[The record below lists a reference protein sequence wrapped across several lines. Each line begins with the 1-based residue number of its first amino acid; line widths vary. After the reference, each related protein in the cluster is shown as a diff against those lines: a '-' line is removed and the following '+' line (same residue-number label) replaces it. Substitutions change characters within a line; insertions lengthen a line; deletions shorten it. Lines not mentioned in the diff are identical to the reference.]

1 MKKKNGFTL
10 IEIMGAISIIVLLSI
25 IAVPIIEKNVKKGK
39 EQASEIQIKNIEL
52 AAQNWVSDNKAELAT
67 YFANNQIK
75 KITLKE
81 LIENGYMENETIQDP
96 INGKEY
102 SLNYSTIE
110 ITYISKNNYN
120 YKIDLVYD

>member
-10 IEIMGAISIIVLLSI
+10 IEIMGAISIIVLLAI

-52 AAQNWVSDNKAELAT
+52 AAQNWVSDNKAELAN
-67 YFANNQIK
+67 YFVNNTVK

-81 LIENGYMENETIQDP
+81 LIDNGYIENETLKDP
-96 INGKEY
+96 LNGREY
-102 SLNYSTIE
+102 GLTSSVVE
-110 ITYISKNNYN
+110 IIYISKNNYD
-120 YKIDLVYD
+120 YKVTLEYY

>member
-10 IEIMGAISIIVLLSI
+10 IEIMGAISIIVLLAV

-75 KITLKE
+75 TITLKE
-81 LIENGYMENETIQDP
+81 LIDNGYMENDTIKDP
-96 INGKEY
+96 INDKEY

-110 ITYISKNNYN
+110 ITYISKNNYD

>member
-10 IEIMGAISIIVLLSI
+10 IEIMGAISIIVLLAV

-52 AAQNWVSDNKAELAT
+52 AAQNWVSDNKAELAN
-67 YFANNQIK
+67 YFVNNTVK

-81 LIENGYMENETIQDP
+81 LIDNGYIENETLKDP
-96 INGKEY
+96 LNGREY
-102 SLNYSTIE
+102 GLTSSVVE
-110 ITYISKNNYN
+110 IIYISKNNYD
-120 YKIDLVYD
+120 YKVTLEYY

>member
-10 IEIMGAISIIVLLSI
+10 IEIMGAISIIVLLAV

-67 YFANNQIK
+67 YFAKNQIK

-81 LIENGYMENETIQDP
+81 LIENGYIENETIQDP

-110 ITYISKNNYN
+110 ITYISKNNYD

>member
-10 IEIMGAISIIVLLSI
+10 IEIMGAISIIVLLAI

-52 AAQNWVSDNKAELAT
+52 AAQNWVSDNKAELAN
-67 YFANNQIK
+67 YFTSNTVK

-81 LIENGYMENETIQDP
+81 LIDNGYIENDTIKDP
-96 INGKEY
+96 VNNKEY

-110 ITYISKNNYN
+110 ITYISKNNYD